1 MPNQTRRSVT
11 VEHKRLE
18 KQHLLTVTTGLIG
31 ENYNER
37 EDGSYRVRIY
47 IFINF
52 HTYFNFLKFDMANDM
67 RSSYDEAALRQPILA
82 ELEG

>member
-1 MPNQTRRSVT
+1 MVSHSRTQA
-11 VEHKRLE
+11 LE
-18 KQHLLTVTTGLIG
+18 EATLGTVTTGLIG

-37 EDGSYRVRIY
+37 EDGSCRVRIY

-52 HTYFNFLKFDMANDM
+52 HTSFNFLKFDMANDM
-67 RSSYDEAALRQPILA
+67 RSSYDEAALGQPIVA